1 MFELTELTIPTKSKK
16 QFPFYS
22 LKRIEI
28 KMLFPELFK
37 LSVKNKTNN
46 TRVNYEMTCP
56 LIKETSNGCL
66 VCHNFQDHFLF
77 GWASLSSHLNFI

>member
-16 QFPFYS
+16 RFPFYS
-22 LKRIEI
+22 LKRNKI
-28 KMLFPELFK
+28 KMLFHELFQ

-46 TRVNYEMTCP
+46 IRVNYEMTYP

-66 VCHNFQDHFLF
+66 VCHNFEIY
-77 GWASLSSHLNFI
+77 ASLSRPFSV